1 MVSNI
6 KQLLVQAE
14 AAHNAA
20 DWSSLIQYLQQLIL
34 GADSEHPEI
43 VKNREYLLKLTLSML
58 EMGDF
63 QQRWEITKVLTN
75 LGNIA
80 IPPLVEILEDE
91 DAEEELR
98 WYAART
104 LGEFKH
110 PEAIASIV
118 ELLKNDRDEELK
130 AIAATA
136 LGQMGTVAIASL
148 TELLLDENTRLLAV
162 RSLCCIRQPETIT
175 PLLSVV
181 QDPQAAIR
189 AAAIEAL
196 SSFHDER
203 VPPVLLKALDDTAA
217 TVRRA
222 ALLGLGFRPDL
233 HLHQALDLITR
244 LQPKLY
250 DFNLDVRCAAAVTL
264 SRIGSDDAAKHLFD
278 LLISPQTPITL
289 QLETIRALSWVG
301 TLSSLE
307 YLQEALNQSTS
318 ETVWQ
323 EIVTVLGRVQKSQL
337 TTPAT
342 EILLQIL
349 RCLSCGTLPERRAS
363 LRDAPRTLTHHPA
376 TEISS
381 IKSAIALS
389 LGQLGEMQAI
399 EPLISLLG
407 DSNASVRLHAI
418 AALKNLDGEATHQ
431 QLQQLANNDAITPDL
446 KQGIAIALA
455 EW

>member
-1 MVSNI
+1 MSNI
-6 KQLLVQAE
+6 NQLLVQART
-14 AAHNAA
+14 AYNAA
-20 DWSSLIQYLQQLIL
+20 DWSSVIQYLQQLIL

-43 VKNREYLLKLTLSML
+43 VKNQEYLLTLTLSML

-63 QQRWEITKVLTN
+63 QQRWEITKVLTH
-75 LGNIA
+75 LGKIA
-80 IPPLVEILEDE
+80 IPPLINILKDE

-104 LGEFKH
+104 LGEFQH
-110 PEAIASIV
+110 PEAIAPLV
-118 ELLKNDRDEELK
+118 ELLKTDEDEELK
-130 AIAATA
+130 AIATTA
-136 LGQMGTVAIASL
+136 LGQMSSVAIISL
-148 TELLLDENTRLLAV
+148 TELLLDEDTRLLAV
-162 RSLCCIRQPETIT
+162 RSLFSIRQPETIT

-203 VPPVLLKALDDTAA
+203 VPPVLLNALDDVAA

-222 ALLGLGFRPDL
+222 AVLGLGFRPDL
-233 HLHQALDLITR
+233 RQALDLVTR

-250 DFNLDVRCAAAVTL
+250 DFNLEVGCAAAVAL
-264 SRIGSDDAAKHLFD
+264 SRMGGDDAAKYLFD
-278 LLISPQTPITL
+278 LLISPDTPITL

-301 TLSSLE
+301 TPSSLE
-307 YLQEALNQSTS
+307 YLQTAFNQITS
-318 ETVWQ
+318 ETLWQ
-323 EIVTVLGRVQKSQL
+323 EIVTVLGRVQKPQL
-337 TTPAT
+337 TTLAV

-349 RCLSCGTLPERRAS
+349 RCLLYETLRERRAS
-363 LRDAPRTLTHHPA
+363 LRDAPRTLTQHPA
-376 TEISS
+376 TEIAN

-389 LGQLGEMQAI
+389 LGQLGKMQAI
-399 EPLISLLG
+399 EPLISLLA

-418 AALKNLDGEATHQ
+418 AALKNLDREAAHQ
-431 QLQQLANNDAITPDL
+431 QLQQLANNATLTPDL
-446 KQGIAIALA
+446 HQGIAIALA

>member
-6 KQLLVQAE
+6 NQLLVQAQT
-14 AAHNAA
+14 AYDAA

-34 GADSEHPEI
+34 ATDSEHPEI

-63 QQRWEITKVLTN
+63 QQRWEITKALTR

-80 IPPLVEILEDE
+80 IPPLIEILEDE

-104 LGEFKH
+104 LGEFQH
-110 PEAIASIV
+110 PEAIAPLV
-118 ELLKNDRDEELK
+118 ELLKTDEDEELK

-136 LGQMGTVAIASL
+136 LAQMGSVAITSL
-148 TELLLDENTRLLAV
+148 TELLADEDTRLLAV
-162 RSLCCIRQPETIT
+162 RSLSCIPQIETIT

-181 QDPQAAIR
+181 QDPQATIR
-189 AAAIEAL
+189 TAAIEAL

-203 VPPVLLKALDDTAA
+203 IPPVLLNALDDIAA

-222 ALLGLGFRPDL
+222 AILGLGFRSDL
-233 HLHQALDLITR
+233 REALDLVRR

-250 DFNLDVRCAAAVTL
+250 DFNIDVCCAAAVSL
-264 SRIGSDDAAKHLFD
+264 SRMGCNEAAQQLFK
-278 LLISPQTPITL
+278 LLISPHTPLPL
-289 QLETIRALSWVG
+289 QLETIRALVWVG
-301 TLSSLE
+301 TPSSLE
-307 YLQEALNQSTS
+307 YLQTVFNQSTS
-318 ETVWQ
+318 ETLWQ
-323 EIVTVLGRVQKSQL
+323 EIVTVLGRVQKPQ
-337 TTPAT
+337 TTLAV

-349 RCLSCGTLPERRAS
+349 RLQ
-363 LRDAPRTLTHHPA
+363 HPA
-376 TEISS
+376 TEIVSV
-381 IKSAIALS
+381 KSAIALS

-399 EPLISLLG
+399 EPLISLLA
-407 DSNASVRLHAI
+407 DPNASVRLHAI
-418 AALKNLDGEATHQ
+418 AALKNLDREAAHQ
-431 QLQQLANNDAITPDL
+431 QLKKLANNAALTPDL
-446 KQGIAIALA
+446 QQGIAIALA